1 MIKIENILKINV
13 SIDNFTLNQN
23 IVRMNIISTHQ
34 LRNFQESKNTVIVD
48 ARGGADAFERYNS
61 GHLENA
67 LFADLETDLS
77 KKRDNPANGGRHP
90 LPEPAEFANL
100 LGKLGISPE
109 TTVVIYDDKK
119 GANAAA
125 RFWWMLKAAGHEKV
139 FVVSGGLDAL
149 VSAGFTITQ
158 DIPEAH
164 STLGYPVSEWM
175 FPTVNAGDVS
185 EAASNPDY
193 LIIDVRENYRYIGES
208 EPIDLV
214 AGHIPGAVN
223 IPFMSNLEEDGT
235 FSTADKLA
243 EKYSNAIAERSPENI
258 IVHCGSGVTACHTL
272 LALEEAGFP
281 GASLYVG
288 SWSEWSRND
297 RPVATGNS

>member
-1 MIKIENILKINV
+1 MA
-13 SIDNFTLNQN
+13 IDNFTLNQN
-23 IVRMNIISTHQ
+23 IARMNIISTHQ

-48 ARGGADAFERYNS
+48 ARGGADAFERYRA

-77 KKRDNPANGGRHP
+77 RKSDNPANGGRHP
-90 LPEPAEFANL
+90 LPEPAEFGKL
-100 LGKLGISPE
+100 LGKRGISPE
-109 TTVVIYDDKK
+109 TDVIIYDDKK

-125 RFWWMLKAAGHEKV
+125 RFWWMLKAAGHEKAY
-139 FVVSGGLDAL
+139 VVSGGLDAL
-149 VSAGFTITQ
+149 AHAGFAITQ
-158 DIPEAH
+158 EIPEAH
-164 STLGYPVSEWM
+164 ATSEYPVLKWNL
-175 FPTVNAGDVS
+175 PVVNADYISKV
-185 EAASNPDY
+185 AADPEF
-193 LIIDVRENYRYIGES
+193 LVIDVRENYRYIGES

-235 FSTADKLA
+235 FSTSEKLA
-243 EKYSNAIAERSPENI
+243 EKYSNALAGRSPEKV

-272 LALEEAGFP
+272 LALEEAGFS
-281 GASLYVG
+281 GAGLYVG
-288 SWSEWSRND
+288 SWSEWSRNE